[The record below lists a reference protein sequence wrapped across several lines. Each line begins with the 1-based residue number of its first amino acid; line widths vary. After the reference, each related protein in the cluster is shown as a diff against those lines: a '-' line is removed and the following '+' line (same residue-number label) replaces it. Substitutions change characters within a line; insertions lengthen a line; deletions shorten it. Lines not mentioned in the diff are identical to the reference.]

1 MALEMTIRKRRYLAS
16 ASRQAQREV
25 STATLRALM
34 PGGHRLAPTE
44 SGDET
49 ERERVISGHR
59 PTRGICLQIDAFIL
73 AARGFTVNP

>member
-1 MALEMTIRKRRYLAS
+1 
-16 ASRQAQREV
+16 
-25 STATLRALM
+25 M